1 MAYTA
6 QYNATD
12 LGEMAIDIVGG
23 ILGGLANNATTIGSL
38 IVIVL
43 IIVLVV
49 DLLTGVFG
57 IFSFVRGMGRR

>member
-6 QYNATD
+6 VYAGSD
-12 LGEMAIDIVGG
+12 LGTMAIDIVGG
-23 ILGGLANNATTIGSL
+23 VLNGLAINATLLGTL
-38 IVIVL
+38 IAITV

-57 IFSFVRGMGRR
+57 IFKFLRGANR